1 MGVFHIFPICLQ
13 DYQHIQYDQ
22 LKLLERVA
30 IALFLTSPENTYM
43 TGWGLDLP
51 TQKNHLKILRNKLS
65 CSGSCK
71 KKKIDNTEKI
81 VFHLQGD
88 HVITLKEYLISLGM
102 NDVDIKIKGR

>member
-1 MGVFHIFPICLQ
+1 MNPFN
-13 DYQHIQYDQ
+13 DDNESDDNSDSIQEDIENNIEIRFEQ
-22 LKLLERVA
+22 RGKRK
-30 IALFLTSPENTYM
+30 NTYM

-71 KKKIDNTEKI
+71 KKKIDDKEKI

-88 HVITLKEYLISLGM
+88 HVATLKEYLITIGIDS
-102 NDVDIKIKGR
+102 NDIKIKGR

>member
-1 MGVFHIFPICLQ
+1 MNPFNDDSESDDNSDSSQEIIENNIEIRFEQRG
-13 DYQHIQYDQ
+13 
-22 LKLLERVA
+22 KRK
-30 IALFLTSPENTYM
+30 NTYM

-71 KKKIDNTEKI
+71 KKKIDDTEKI

-88 HVITLKEYLISLGM
+88 HVMTLKEYLISLGM
-102 NDVDIKIKGR
+102 KDNDIKIKGR